1 VCDTR
6 EQKGLAHPLHAHIE
20 RGQKWV
26 EEKKAK
32 KEMEIQ
38 RERLEHAKKA
48 AGSAFALIGQ
58 RERRSIREGSLR
70 GLASGSPTNYPEVMT
85 SSGSEIRS
93 RLASDSRL
101 GLNLNLASNGSSSS
115 SSHARPR
122 GADLVKECEGY
133 VIEGGQ
139 CRSELLSPR
148 VLTAHSRAHTRPHTH
163 ELTVYAHTTRHAR
176 ARVCRRS

>member
-1 VCDTR
+1 VIVCA
-6 EQKGLAHPLHAHIE
+6 EQKGLAQPLHAHIE

-70 GLASGSPTNYPEVMT
+70 GLPKSPTSNPDIFNSGSDVKSRFATD
-85 SSGSEIRS
+85 SGRFN
-93 RLASDSRL
+93 LN
-101 GLNLNLASNGSSSS
+101 LNLNLALSDGGSSSTLG
-115 SSHARPR
+115 RPR
-122 GADLVKECEGY
+122 YDLVKECEGY
-133 VIEGGQ
+133 IIEGGQ

-148 VLTAHSRAHTRPHTH
+148 VPPFSLSLVHHTR
-163 ELTVYAHTTRHAR
+163 
-176 ARVCRRS
+176 RSA